1 MVTRRWLGSA
11 YVLLSQSRLVRY
23 LRRAPLLGAVVH
35 TASHLV
41 VPWNIR
47 IWVEVEGGPGK
58 GIKLRLNPRYDA
70 LYWQGE
76 HEREIQTLFS
86 EYLKP
91 DDVVYDVGA
100 NIGFFAL
107 LAARLVGP
115 RGIVFAFEP
124 DPDNSS
130 RLQENIEANSLMHV
144 RVVRSPIWSYNTS
157 VFFARSSDHSTRL
170 VGSVRTPRVGTEGFY
185 EQAVTL
191 DDFAKHHPAPDFI
204 KMDIEG
210 GEMQALAGA
219 CGLFTRAKPRLLL
232 EVHTREAQEYS
243 EKWLEEQGYNYEWL
257 QPGPRRLPCHL
268 IALPDP
274 SAWKGGRGP

>member
-1 MVTRRWLGSA
+1 MNW
-11 YVLLSQSRLVRY
+11 
-23 LRRAPLLGAVVH
+23 
-35 TASHLV
+35 
-41 VPWNIR
+41 WN
-47 IWVEVEGGPGK
+47 P
-58 GIKLRLNPRYDA
+58 
-70 LYWQGE
+70 
-76 HEREIQTLFS
+76 T
-86 EYLKP
+86 
-91 DDVVYDVGA
+91 
-100 NIGFFAL
+100 
-107 LAARLVGP
+107 RLVGS

-130 RLQENIEANSLMHV
+130 RLQENIEANSLKHV
-144 RVVRSPIWSYNTS
+144 RVVTSPVWSSNTR
-157 VFFARSSDHSTRL
+157 VFFARSSDHSSRFI
-170 VGSVRTPRVGTEGFY
+170 GSVRTPAVGTEGFY

-210 GEMQALAGA
+210 GEAQALAGA
-219 CGLFTRAKPRLLL
+219 SELFTKAKPRLLL

-257 QPGPRRLPCHL
+257 QSGPRRLPCHL